1 MTNGYISKTGLQR
14 RFPTGGVHVANAARY
29 AIMAQNEINRAVAL
43 AASITGFGATGG
55 LGFYGA

>member
-1 MTNGYISKTGLQR
+1 MATSARLGYNAGSA
-14 RFPTGGVHVANAARY
+14 TGGVHVANAARY